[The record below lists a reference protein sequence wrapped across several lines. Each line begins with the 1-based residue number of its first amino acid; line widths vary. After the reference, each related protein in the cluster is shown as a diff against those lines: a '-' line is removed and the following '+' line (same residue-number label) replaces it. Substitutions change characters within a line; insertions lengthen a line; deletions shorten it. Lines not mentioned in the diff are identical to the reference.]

1 MHHEHQQLRVSFV
14 LGTKMSILK
23 RSLWHQVRQSVLTSE
38 SILYHILTRTI
49 RQEAMCA
56 ARASHISPILVNQN
70 NLLRSLLRCRIKL
83 LRSLLRCRIKL
94 LRNILKYRNNRL
106 LNLLFHQKILLN
118 RWLRCPIPRKA
129 GRKLKYQKRPP
140 ASIKLFQLQLSVVF
154 TKIRPCI
161 MAIDY
166 PERSYKKLRK
176 KL

>member
-70 NLLRSLLRCRIKL
+70 NL